1 MLRLIIATVVLATV
15 AVVLRRRIARSPK
28 LGQLRIT
35 ARTAMHRN
43 AVLAVVEVE
52 GRRLL
57 VGAAAHQVTLLT
69 ELEPSAPAPARP
81 RAALP
86 SELPVLDE
94 HPAALLDRVRR
105 ATTRTLDPAARSRSA
120 APPAEDGER

>member
-1 MLRLIIATVVLATV
+1 MLRLIVVTVVLAMV
-15 AVVLRRRIARSPK
+15 AVILRRRAGRSPK

-35 ARTAMHRN
+35 ARTALHRN

-69 ELEPSAPAPARP
+69 ELAASEAVPSRAR
-81 RAALP
+81 AESP
-86 SELPVLDE
+86 SELPVVEE

-105 ATTRTLDPAARSRSA
+105 ATTRTLDPAARARPATRGRGA
-120 APPAEDGER
+120 AA